1 MINPTLT
8 TADFRSI
15 PPGHQTAFGAGTVR
29 VVNLPRGFLM
39 FKLTAGKAPAHATYG
54 ITPWWSPVKPFF
66 EDYEGALGR
75 YEQAVLNG
83 IDLSAMV
90 RFMSAVCIDWNDL
103 DNFVQVELADDC
115 RAFWGTFAPQPKFSG
130 AQADP
135 AAAAIQEYT
144 VNRGADLPP
153 DLGVL
158 EAWQLY
164 VPNLREADIRRRG
177 MIPAHDM
184 NALAIHFGLG

>member
-1 MINPTLT
+1 MGPGLIRGVSGKEVLRVINSTLT
-8 TADFRSI
+8 TADFRNI

-29 VVNLPRGFLM
+29 VVNLPRGFMM

-54 ITPWWSPVKPFF
+54 ITPWWSPVKPFM

-103 DNFVQVELADDC
+103 DNFVQVELVDDC
-115 RAFWGTFAPQPKFSG
+115 RAFWGTFAPPSR
-130 AQADP
+130 P
-135 AAAAIQEYT
+135 T
-144 VNRGADLPP
+144 PLPP
-153 DLGVL
+153 
-158 EAWQLY
+158 
-164 VPNLREADIRRRG
+164 PSRN
-177 MIPAHDM
+177 IPSTAAPTCRPTSACSRPGSSM
-184 NALAIHFGLG
+184 CRT